1 MNIKRNTNLKGLVT
15 LILGEH
21 PTVPQTIFVW
31 LIILSLLLWPIGYIT
46 SIFFWDSTIVSTV
59 DEIARWGLT
68 LTIRFYPIYM
78 FFLIRWSFRFFK
90 KLRVTWLFY
99 FCPLV
104 PVALF
109 YLFYTLTIIAY
120 SDSKPDGCDF
130 GTFERLNARYSLDV
144 NHVYYDNMILSEA
157 DPSTFKVLSYD
168 YATDMHYVWYN
179 DIIIDGADPATF
191 VVPDSKIS
199 NLAHDAHD
207 YYMNDRPLYVAN
219 IGSFRQIDYNW
230 ALDSLYVYY
239 LDYDVLADDDTPV
252 VGDYRTFKV
261 LNEFYAVDSTCVYYK
276 NTIVEGAN
284 PATFVVPK
292 TE

>member
-1 MNIKRNTNLKGLVT
+1 MNIKRKTNSKDLVT
-15 LILGEH
+15 FILGEP
-21 PTVPQTIFVW
+21 PTLFQKIFVW
-31 LIILSLLLWPIGYIT
+31 LMILSFWLWLPVSAMSPFLLDAPSRSPADEICRLGLLL
-46 SIFFWDSTIVSTV
+46 SIW
-59 DEIARWGLT
+59 L
-68 LTIRFYPIYM
+68 YPIYM

-168 YATDMHYVWYN
+168 YATDMHHVWYN

-207 YYMNDRPLYVAN
+207 YYMYDRPLYVAN

-230 ALDSLYVYY
+230 ALDSLNVYY
-239 LDYDVLADDDTPV
+239 LDYDVLADDTPV

-276 NTIVEGAN
+276 NTIVDGAD